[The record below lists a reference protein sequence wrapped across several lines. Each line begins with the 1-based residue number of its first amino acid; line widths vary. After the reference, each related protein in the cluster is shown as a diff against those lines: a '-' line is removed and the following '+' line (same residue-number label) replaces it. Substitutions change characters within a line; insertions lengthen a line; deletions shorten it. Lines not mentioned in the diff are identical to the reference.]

1 LRLCAKLFLA
11 QRRKATQKGFWL
23 PLAGFH
29 SAESGTAFPPTTLS
43 YTTTTFSH
51 SWRRWLSSII
61 LSAMT
66 AQKPTAYCDITI
78 GELLTRLAQ
87 DYPDNDALVYPD
99 RKLRYN
105 FKELESLVRQIARGL
120 IAIGVKRGDR
130 VALWATNVP
139 EWVVLQFALAKI
151 GAVLVTVNT
160 SLRAAELAYL
170 LKQSEASA
178 LITIKGFRDVD
189 YVETVY
195 EIIPELRQSQTGSLK
210 AADFPF
216 LRHVLYIG
224 DEQPAGMI
232 AYSDLLSRSANVSD
246 EQLEALLAIQE
257 LDDVIN
263 MQYTSGTTGFPK
275 GVMLTHRNIL
285 NNGYWMGEV
294 LGYTPN
300 DRLCLPVPLFHCFG
314 CVIGVLGAYTHATTL
329 VPLEFFDPLKVL
341 QYVEQEKC
349 TSVYGV
355 PTMFIAELEQ
365 METQEFDLSTLRT
378 GVMAGSLCPEP
389 LMRKV
394 IDQMNMSEVTIAYG
408 LTEASPGITM
418 TPRFDSIELR
428 TQTVGKVIPE
438 VEVKIIDPASGE
450 ECAPN
455 VAGELCARGYN
466 IMKGY
471 YNNAKATAEAI
482 DTEGWLHSGDQATMD
497 EAGYIRI
504 TGRIKDLIIRGGENI
519 APKEIE
525 DLLLQHPKIADVYI
539 YGIPDVR
546 LGEEVAAAIRLKPD
560 ATLTLEELRAFCE
573 GRIAKFKIPRHLRF
587 VTEFPMTASGK
598 IQKFKLREMHLQE
611 N

>member
-1 LRLCAKLFLA
+1 
-11 QRRKATQKGFWL
+11 
-23 PLAGFH
+23 
-29 SAESGTAFPPTTLS
+29 
-43 YTTTTFSH
+43 
-51 SWRRWLSSII
+51 
-61 LSAMT
+61 MT
-66 AQKPTAYCDITI
+66 AQLPPAYCDVTI
-78 GELLTRLAQ
+78 GELLALLAR

-99 RKLRYN
+99 RQLRYN
-105 FKELESLVRQIARGL
+105 FNELEALVRQIAKGL
-120 IAIGVKRGDR
+120 IALGIKRGDR

-170 LKQSEASA
+170 LKQSESAA

-189 YVETVY
+189 YVETIY
-195 EIIPELRQSQTGSLK
+195 DIIPELREAEASTLD
-210 AADFPF
+210 ATDFPF
-216 LRHVLYIG
+216 LRNVIYIG
-224 DEQPAGMI
+224 TERPTGMVH
-232 AYSDLLSRSANVSD
+232 YDSLLSRSAEISD
-246 EQLEALLAIQE
+246 EQLDALLAAQN

-294 LGYTPN
+294 LGYTSN

-314 CVIGVLGAYTHATTL
+314 CVIGVLGAYTHATAL
-329 VPLEFFDPLKVL
+329 IPLEFFEPLKVL

-349 TSVYGV
+349 TSLYGV

-365 METQEFDLSTLRT
+365 LETHDFDLSSLRT

-394 IDQMNMSEVTIAYG
+394 IERMNMREVTIAYG

-418 TPRFDSIELR
+418 TPRFDSIALR
-428 TQTVGKVIPE
+428 TQTVGKVMPE
-438 VEVKIIDPASGE
+438 VEVKIIDPVTGE
-450 ECAPN
+450 EVAPN
-455 VAGELCARGYN
+455 IAGELCARGYN

-471 YNNAKATAEAI
+471 YNNPKATAEALEA
-482 DTEGWLHSGDQATMD
+482 DGWLHTGDQATMD

-539 YGIPDVR
+539 YGVPDER

-560 ATLTLEELRAFCE
+560 ETLTLEEVREFCD
-573 GRIAKFKIPRHLRF
+573 GRIAKFKMPRSLRF

-598 IQKFKLREMHLQE
+598 IQKFKLREMHLKS